1 MWTDE
6 ELSGVTA
13 FCKRHNLLL
22 LSDDIH
28 GDFVWPGHVY
38 KPLLTMYHNPEQE
51 KVIVFNSLTKTLNIP
66 GLIFSSIILPNPEM
80 RRAMEETI
88 DRWGLHNPNVFAAD
102 ILKPAYRECGEWVDR
117 MRAQVYENIKT
128 AQEFINRELPWLDA
142 YVPDGTYLMWIGY
155 GRTGLSEEDMRRLLE
170 EKGHLIPL
178 MGTHFKEAGRGWFR
192 LNMGT
197 SGEQVNKIL
206 ERLALCWT

>member
-1 MWTDE
+1 MQ
-6 ELSGVTA
+6 
-13 FCKRHNLLL
+13 RN
-22 LSDDIH
+22 
-28 GDFVWPGHVY
+28 
-38 KPLLTMYHNPEQE
+38 
-51 KVIVFNSLTKTLNIP
+51 
-66 GLIFSSIILPNPEM
+66 
-80 RRAMEETI
+80 
-88 DRWGLHNPNVFAAD
+88 
-102 ILKPAYRECGEWVDR
+102 
-117 MRAQVYENIKT
+117 
-128 AQEFINRELPWLDA
+128 
-142 YVPDGTYLMWIGY
+142 GTYLMWIGY

>member
-1 MWTDE
+1 
-6 ELSGVTA
+6 
-13 FCKRHNLLL
+13 
-22 LSDDIH
+22 
-28 GDFVWPGHVY
+28 
-38 KPLLTMYHNPEQE
+38 
-51 KVIVFNSLTKTLNIP
+51 
-66 GLIFSSIILPNPEM
+66 M

-128 AQEFINRELPWLDA
+128 AQEFIKQGTALLDA
-142 YVPDGTYLMWIGY
+142 YVPDGTILCGLDTDAPVYPR
-155 GRTGLSEEDMRRLLE
+155 RTWRRLLE

>member
-1 MWTDE
+1 
-6 ELSGVTA
+6 
-13 FCKRHNLLL
+13 
-22 LSDDIH
+22 
-28 GDFVWPGHVY
+28 
-38 KPLLTMYHNPEQE
+38 MYHNPEQE

-128 AQEFINRELPWLDA
+128 AREFINRELPCWMPMCLTAPILCGLDTDA
-142 YVPDGTYLMWIGY
+142 PVYPR
-155 GRTGLSEEDMRRLLE
+155 RT
-170 EKGHLIPL
+170 
-178 MGTHFKEAGRGWFR
+178 
-192 LNMGT
+192 
-197 SGEQVNKIL
+197 
-206 ERLALCWT
+206 